1 MANVAT
7 LSAEI
12 WDAFSKG
19 RQTCALCSLWL
30 DEEASLTEKIR
41 RAGDSTERVLAAS
54 GFCNRHTQGI
64 HQATSTQDGDDARGC
79 LTCARVVLKK
89 FEENM
94 VPLLSSVKGARGTRG
109 EPLAVAISQ
118 LEETISGD
126 AMCPVCV
133 ELLESDNA
141 RIASL
146 LQMLESK
153 DFAEVYSKSRAMCMP
168 HFVSAMQLVPA
179 STQKSLEGVWSLL
192 MRTELSSLEWVDHL
206 LNERMK
212 KYSWDFRNES
222 MSSEEANAQE
232 IAMFAISGV
241 EGLYCR
247 PRKTSLRPA
256 R

>member
-1 MANVAT
+1 
-7 LSAEI
+7 
-12 WDAFSKG
+12 
-19 RQTCALCSLWL
+19 
-30 DEEASLTEKIR
+30 LTEKIR
-41 RAGDSTERVLAAS
+41 REGNPTENVLAAS
-54 GFCNRHTQGI
+54 GFCNRHTHAI
-64 HQATSTQDGDDARGC
+64 HEASSTQDGDDARGC
-79 LTCARVVLKK
+79 LTCARIVLKK
-89 FEENM
+89 FEENLAT
-94 VPLLSSVKGARGTRG
+94 LLTSVKGATATSG
-109 EPLAVAISQ
+109 EPLASAIRQ

-133 ELLESDNA
+133 ELLESDKA

-153 DFAEVYSKSRAMCMP
+153 DFAEIYTKSRAMCMP
-168 HFVSAMQLVPA
+168 HFVSAMQLAPM
-179 STQKSLEGVWSLL
+179 STQKGIEGVWSLL

-212 KYSWDFRNES
+212 KYSWDHRNES
-222 MSSEEANAQE
+222 MSPDEADAQK
-232 IAMFAISGV
+232 IAMLAIAGV

>member
-1 MANVAT
+1 LANVAT

-12 WDAFSKG
+12 WDAFRKG

-30 DEEASLTEKIR
+30 DEEAALTEKIR

-54 GFCNRHTQGI
+54 GFCNRHTHAI
-64 HQATSTQDGDDARGC
+64 HVASSTQDGDDARGC
-79 LTCARVVLKK
+79 LTCARLILKK
-89 FEENM
+89 FEENL
-94 VPLLSSVKGARGTRG
+94 VPLLTSVKGARGTRG
-109 EPLAVAISQ
+109 EPLAAAIRQ
-118 LEETISGD
+118 LEGTISGD

-133 ELLESDNA
+133 ELLESDKA
-141 RIASL
+141 RIAGL
-146 LQMLESK
+146 LQKLESK

-179 STQKSLEGVWSLL
+179 SARKSLEGVWSLL
-192 MRTELSSLEWVDHL
+192 MRTELSSLEWVDQL

-212 KYSWDFRNES
+212 KYSWDYRNES
-222 MSSEEANAQE
+222 MSPDEADAQK
-232 IAMFAISGV
+232 IAMLAISGV